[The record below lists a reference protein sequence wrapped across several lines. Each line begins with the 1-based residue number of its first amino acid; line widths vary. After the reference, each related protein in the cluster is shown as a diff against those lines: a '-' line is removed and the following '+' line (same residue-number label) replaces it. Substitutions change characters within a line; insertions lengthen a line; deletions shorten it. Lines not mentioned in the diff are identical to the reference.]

1 MAGSLIGKGGCHIKQ
16 IKDESGAFVQ
26 ITAKENDLYER
37 ILIIE
42 GNECCCLIQNRHL
55 TCLFSIR

>member
-1 MAGSLIGKGGCHIKQ
+1 MAGSIIGKGGCHIKQ

-26 ITAKENDLYER
+26 ITPRQNDFYER

-42 GNECCCLIQNRHL
+42 GTIF
-55 TCLFSIR
+55 FSPK